1 MELKEG
7 MYVRT
12 KEGKILK
19 CFKSESMNLPIY
31 YVIGSKTNSYVEYQD
46 VKNASE
52 RIIDILEVG
61 DYVNGSE
68 VVFKDFNN
76 LNEECLECGIGD
88 YIVCSYEA
96 KDIKSIVTKE
106 QFESMSYKIK
116 E

>member
-1 MELKEG
+1 METLEVN

-12 KEGKILK
+12 KYNGICKIEGFASTLTDDYIENEKGSMIPKDEILK
-19 CFKSESMNLPIY
+19 
-31 YVIGSKTNSYVEYQD
+31 
-46 VKNASE
+46 ASHN
-52 RIIDILEVG
+52 IIDLIEVG

-96 KDIKSIVTKE
+96 KDIKTIVTKE
-106 QFESMSYKIK
+106 QFEAMAYKVV
-116 E
+116 

>member
-1 MELKEG
+1 MKLEPN

-12 KEGKILK
+12 KYGDVFILDKIEDNHLIPRYIDIPYIII
-19 CFKSESMNLPIY
+19 E
-31 YVIGSKTNSYVEYQD
+31 QD
-46 VKNASE
+46 VKKASHS
-52 RIIDILEVG
+52 IIDLIQVG

-88 YIVCSYEA
+88 YMVCSYEA

-106 QFESMSYKIK
+106 QFESMSYKVG